1 MIMVAMIIMIIIVMV
16 MIIMIIIIII
26 VNVPLTITITDAV
39 SPYGS
44 TSASTPVTGYPNH
57 AGNEPRPRS
66 LGSSFFLA
74 GGACGGQRTPTSRAE
89 CRGESRGE
97 RVARLERH
105 RDRRA
110 RARHP

>member
-1 MIMVAMIIMIIIVMV
+1 MIMVAMIIMSIIVMV
-16 MIIMIIIIII
+16 MNIIMMILIII

-44 TSASTPVTGYPNH
+44 TSASTPVTGDPNH

-74 GGACGGQRTPTSRAE
+74 GGAWGGQRTPTSRAE
-89 CRGESRGE
+89 YGEAAEAS
-97 RVARLERH
+97 A
-105 RDRRA
+105 
-110 RARHP
+110 

>member
-1 MIMVAMIIMIIIVMV
+1 MNIVASMIIMIIIVMV
-16 MIIMIIIIII
+16 MITIMILIIII

-44 TSASTPVTGYPNH
+44 TGASTPVTGDPNH

-74 GGACGGQRTPTSRAE
+74 GGAWGGQRTPTSRAE
-89 CRGESRGE
+89 YGEAAEAS
-97 RVARLERH
+97 A
-105 RDRRA
+105 
-110 RARHP
+110 